1 MLESKLELGKVN
13 AQIEI
18 HTDGLY
24 IAVYLNTGDS
34 IKDICKLSLDDL
46 VLDYVKTSSHNN
58 LISEKYVQAGIYLAS
73 GEKEKSFQIFEEII
87 ISKNNFYSVLAL
99 NTILE
104 KELTKNKE
112 KILGFFEIIEQLD
125 IDQNRKD
132 LILFKKALY
141 LLKSSDFETGNK
153 LLKKLIESNSK
164 LKIYAEEV
172 LDN

>member
-1 MLESKLELGKVN
+1 MDQELDNNKIDFKDKIFLFFKKNKLKIL
-13 AQIEI
+13 IF
-18 HTDGLY
+18 
-24 IAVYLNTGDS
+24 S
-34 IKDICKLSLDDL
+34 I
-46 VLDYVKTSSHNN
+46 VLIIFSIFLIIQNILKEKENN

-125 IDQNRKD
+125 IDQDRKD